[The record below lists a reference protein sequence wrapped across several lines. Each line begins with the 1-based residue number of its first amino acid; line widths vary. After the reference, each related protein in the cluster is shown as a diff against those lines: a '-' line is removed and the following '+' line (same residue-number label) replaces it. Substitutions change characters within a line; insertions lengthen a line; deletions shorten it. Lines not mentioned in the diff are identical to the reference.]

1 MAGPVGSPYRTAPLR
16 VDDTFGG
23 GAHLSVVARW
33 DDEILAVAHLRPGE
47 RFVLAPHAVDP
58 LREPHAL
65 AHPDVDAPRTVAEH
79 RPDGTCVALG
89 HPDPLVDDAPA
100 FHAVGPVSFAV
111 RRVPM
116 PEPIPRTLLD
126 AGARRTLAIAVAL
139 LVLVVVAAAW
149 SRRSPPEAALRPA
162 HADEREALL
171 RALSARWSRGA
182 IRTARTGPP
191 VELEP
196 IRYPEQQVTTHC
208 FCADEK
214 CPCRFK
220 SRRHV
225 RGVFPNG
232 EPRVS
237 CRSRR
242 GRRWVEEPGLGY
254 LLATTVIDR
263 PYPHRSIRLWC
274 RREGD
279 LKLLSP
285 TGDVWTS
292 AINGELWLVR
302 VDGPTRGHEVRC
314 RLHDEELT
322 TPDVPIA

>member
-1 MAGPVGSPYRTAPLR
+1 MAGPVGSPYRAAPLR
-16 VDDTFGG
+16 FDDTFGG

-33 DDEILAVAHLRPGE
+33 GDEILAVAHLRPGE
-47 RFVLAPHAVDP
+47 RFVLAPSAVDP

-65 AHPDVDAPRTVAEH
+65 AHPDVDAPCTVAEH

-100 FHAVGPVSFAV
+100 LHAVGPVSFAV
-111 RRVPM
+111 RRVLI
-116 PEPIPRTLLD
+116 PESTSRTFLD
-126 AGARRTLAIAVAL
+126 AGARRTLAVAAAL
-139 LVLVVVAAAW
+139 LLLVVVAAAW
-149 SRRSPPEAALRPA
+149 SRWSPPDAALRPA

-182 IRTARTGPP
+182 IRTACTEPP

-196 IRYPEQQVTTHC
+196 IRAPERGITTHC
-208 FCADEK
+208 FCFDEK

-220 SRRHV
+220 TLRHV

-237 CRSRR
+237 CQSRR
-242 GRRWVEEPGLGY
+242 GREWVEEPGLGY

-263 PYPHRSIRLWC
+263 PYAYQSIRLWC
-274 RREGD
+274 RLEGD

-285 TGDVWTS
+285 TGNAWAN
-292 AINGELWLVR
+292 AINGELWTIR
-302 VDGPTRGHEVRC
+302 VDGPTRGQEVRC
-314 RLHDEELT
+314 RLHDEEPAA
-322 TPDVPIA
+322 PDVPIT